1 MLKSIVFRNTT
12 IRFEDI
18 GQGEPIVLLHGFLE
32 SLDVWDEFAEELARD
47 FRVIS
52 IDLPG
57 HGRTGIVD
65 FVHTMDIMAEAVKEV
80 LDYLGLHKILLVGHS
95 MGGYVSLQFLKDY
108 PDYLCGLILLHSS
121 PLPDTEERKKA
132 RDEMIRGIKSGKKV
146 VIAKEHVNKTFAP
159 DNIEK
164 FVKKVGFLK
173 IIALNT
179 PNDGIVAALEGMKRR
194 PDYRQVLKKAT
205 IPVLYVLGL
214 KDNFIPV
221 DILGKFELPKSGEV
235 LKLESSGHQGFI
247 EEKEKVLEEIR
258 NFAKKC
264 FK

>member
-18 GQGEPIVLLHGFLE
+18 GQGNPIVLLHGFLE
-32 SLDVWDEFAEELARD
+32 SLDVWDEFADELAKD

-57 HGRTGIVD
+57 HGRTGNVD
-65 FVHTMDIMAEAVKEV
+65 FVHTMDIMAQAVKEV
-80 LDYLGLHKILLVGHS
+80 LDYLELRKVLMIGHS

-108 PDYLCGLILLHSS
+108 PDYLSGLVLLHSS
-121 PLPDTEERKKA
+121 PLADTEERKQA
-132 RDEMIRGIKSGKKV
+132 RDKMIRDIKGGKKV

-159 DNIEK
+159 DNLEK

-173 IIALNT
+173 IIAINT

-194 PDYRQVLKKAT
+194 PDYREVLKKAT

-214 KDNFIPV
+214 KDNFIPK
-221 DILGKFELPKSGEV
+221 DILDKFDMPEGGEV
-235 LKLESSGHQGFI
+235 LKLEHSGHQGFI
-247 EEKEKVLEEIR
+247 EEKEKVLEAIR